1 MRIVNI
7 LKAIFFN
14 GFDPFDLC
22 QMEPPK
28 KFRSGKFK
36 VKLEDAMPF
45 VGLRMSMDRLGK
57 SLWRGLDQYK
67 QDEHEHSEK

>member
-7 LKAIFFN
+7 LKAIFSDE
-14 GFDPFDLC
+14 FDPFDLDR
-22 QMEPPK
+22 MEPPK
-28 KFRSGKFK
+28 KLHSDEFE

-67 QDEHEHSEK
+67 QNEHGHSER